1 MGVPKS
7 SGGRSG
13 WRHASHSTA
22 KTELKGALQAGQR
35 WSVAPPHAG
44 QRSGSSD
51 SKSSNQ
57 RCAELA
63 VEADG
68 GPVAEHL
75 AALLTQPVRGLA
87 HAPTVARY

>member
-7 SGGRSG
+7 SGERSG

-22 KTELKGALQAGQR
+22 KTELKGASQAGQR

-51 SKSSNQ
+51 SNSSNQ
-57 RCAELA
+57 RCAAPQLET
-63 VEADG
+63 DG
-68 GPVAEHL
+68 RPVAEHL
-75 AALLTQPVRGLA
+75 AALLAEPVGSLA
-87 HAPTVARY
+87 HGSQL

>member
-57 RCAELA
+57 RCAEPQSRQTAAQSPSTLRRSSRNQS
-63 VEADG
+63 
-68 GPVAEHL
+68 
-75 AALLTQPVRGLA
+75 AAL
-87 HAPTVARY
+87 PTPQL